1 MYFAES
7 GWIGSSAGP
16 ALLSFLYWVS
26 YSEGS
31 VTFIYM
37 IDPKS
42 QLISKSS
49 KKLVS
54 NVQLLLFGIIIFP
67 RCIEYFAII
76 LWVPQCVISMVHGL
90 FFVPFDASC
99 FYYFFFF
106 FFTWNALLGLKYLK
120 STDLTIKWS
129 RDQIQ
134 ACERFH

>member
-16 ALLSFLYWVS
+16 ALLSFLYCVS

-76 LWVPQCVISMVHGL
+76 LWVPQCVISMVHGYIFRSFWCL
-90 FFVPFDASC
+90 VFLLL
-99 FYYFFFF
+99 FF
-106 FFTWNALLGLKYLK
+106 FFTWNAPLGLKYLK
-120 STDLTIKWS
+120 SIDLTIKWS

-134 ACERFH
+134 ACVRFQ

>member
-16 ALLSFLYWVS
+16 ALLSFLYCVS

-99 FYYFFFF
+99 FYCFFF